1 MLATVWWVRLPSASV
16 CSLLM
21 CLGVLSAAIL
31 LQTCRSCRTT
41 CASTA
46 RHALLPFSMAMSGSP
61 LPRAVWERPVS
72 PVPSPRRPPASQPA
86 APPPA
91 GEPRRSRSL
100 QRRGRSASQ
109 SGRGGGGREKGA
121 GRGKPRASAGAGAG
135 ARAGQATQAAESDE
149 RVLLLKAVASAHHR
163 IRELEAA
170 SFVTW
175 FLDADHS
182 MVKPLSET
190 LQDYGK
196 RVRAAGKGHS
206 LGAPQPHLWAA
217 MVREFQQRGRPPTL
231 AFKKSVAVLSH
242 PDKIFDH
249 MFFLRLKKLYGDKKY
264 KIVYAVDRTYELQCA
279 SPPEDDSASLMSG
292 SDRRVALVDLL
303 GRTREKLGATRAYG
317 MAPMGDIERQ
327 VQNKTARRLGGAS
340 EWAAAA
346 AYRGRAAKSCSR
358 SPRSRPR
365 ARPTLAPH
373 GAAHCTRGSFVP
385 RLDRH
390 AHCTRR

>member
-1 MLATVWWVRLPSASV
+1 M
-16 CSLLM
+16 
-21 CLGVLSAAIL
+21 
-31 LQTCRSCRTT
+31 
-41 CASTA
+41 
-46 RHALLPFSMAMSGSP
+46 
-61 LPRAVWERPVS
+61 
-72 PVPSPRRPPASQPA
+72 
-86 APPPA
+86 
-91 GEPRRSRSL
+91 
-100 QRRGRSASQ
+100 
-109 SGRGGGGREKGA
+109 
-121 GRGKPRASAGAGAG
+121 
-135 ARAGQATQAAESDE
+135 
-149 RVLLLKAVASAHHR
+149 LLLKAVASAHHR

-217 MVREFQQRGRPPTL
+217 MVREFQQDSRLGADDRRL
-231 AFKKSVAVLSH
+231 WRRYFKKSVAVLSH

-279 SPPEDDSASLMSG
+279 SPPEDDSVSLMSG

-303 GRTREKLGATRAYG
+303 GRTMEKLGATRAYG

-327 VQNKTARRLGGAS
+327 VQKKLD
-340 EWAAAA
+340 
-346 AYRGRAAKSCSR
+346 RAE
-358 SPRSRPR
+358 
-365 ARPTLAPH
+365 
-373 GAAHCTRGSFVP
+373 TRGSQ
-385 RLDRH
+385 
-390 AHCTRR
+390 